1 MKNIKEKMG
10 ELLAGEKFSATTM
23 TVLLIAVVLVANTVL
38 YTAFSLLGWQISSAT
53 LEDFSLSG
61 NLDRT
66 LELAGKAGKKVTVM
80 FCYPSEAEVREH
92 GTGGYVYRT
101 AKEFEQRYP
110 DAIEIKY
117 VNIMTG
123 TDSDG
128 NYVDVGKYAKDEEGN
143 DAPIIKSSV
152 IFVCGD
158 NYKVLT
164 DTRTKAGYSDFYVLD
179 YSGSQPAAIAYN
191 GEEVMSATICRVL
204 EDDYKMAYFTTG
216 HSEVIDPS
224 FVEMVGMAGYRI
236 ATVNLK
242 TEEVPEDADLLV
254 ISNPR
259 TDLEESDKS
268 TNAKS
273 ESDRLTHYLEGGGN
287 LFVMLNSLAKELST
301 LESILAEHGIALS
314 YAEDADGNRA
324 HNVVRDLTASIVPSG
339 YTVAAD
345 FPDNSAGIWISDNV
359 DKYSGGRVILGDVTA
374 LELSGNA
381 QPLLLAS
388 PTAELYAHGA
398 ATDGE
403 GKYPIAAYS
412 TVTGMDGKEGRIFV
426 VPTSQMATTA
436 ALVTDGYAN
445 RDFIYSIFEY
455 VYKCE
460 LMPYGSSIIS
470 FRATSLEGLTMG
482 TARIY
487 MAVLLAIPACAAIAG
502 AVVLTRRKNR

>member
-23 TVLLIAVVLVANTVL
+23 TVMLIAVVLVANTVI

-61 NLDRT
+61 HFDET
-66 LELAGKAGKKVTVM
+66 LNMAGKAGKKITVM
-80 FCYPSEAEVREH
+80 FCYPSESEVREH

-101 AKEFEQRYP
+101 AKEFERRYP
-110 DAIEIKY
+110 DTVEIKY
-117 VNIMTG
+117 VNILTN

-128 NYVDVGKYAKDEEGN
+128 NHVDVSKYAKDENGN
-143 DAPIIKSSV
+143 ETPIVKSSV
-152 IFVCGD
+152 IFICGD
-158 NYKVLT
+158 RYKVLT
-164 DTRTKAGYSDFYVLD
+164 DTSTKAGYSNFYILD
-179 YSGSQPAAIAYN
+179 YSGSQPDVIAYN
-191 GEEVMSATICRVL
+191 GEETMSAAMCWVL
-204 EDDYKMAYFTTG
+204 AEEHKTAYFTSG
-216 HSEVIDPS
+216 HSEVIDPA
-224 FVEMVGMAGYRI
+224 FVEMVGMAGYKV
-236 ATVNLK
+236 ATVDLK
-242 TEEVPEDADLLV
+242 TEEVPDDADLLV

-259 TDLEESDKS
+259 TDFETSDGS

-273 ESDRLTHYLEGGGN
+273 ETDRLAHYLEGGGN
-287 LFVMLNSLAKELST
+287 LFVMLNSLAKELPT
-301 LESILAEHGIALS
+301 LEGVLAEQGIAIS

-345 FPDNSAGIWISDNV
+345 FPDNAAGLWIGDTV
-359 DKYSGGRVILGDVTA
+359 DKYSGGRVILGDVMA

-381 QPLLLAS
+381 EPLLLAS
-388 PTAELYAHGA
+388 PTAELYAHGVA
-398 ATDGE
+398 NDSE
-403 GKYPIAAYS
+403 GVYPIAAYS
-412 TVTGMDGKEGRIFV
+412 TVNGRDGNTGRILV

-445 RDFIYSIFEY
+445 RDFIYSVFEY

-460 LMPYGSSIIS
+460 LIPYGSSIIS
-470 FRATSLEGLTMG
+470 FSAGSLEGLTMG
-482 TARIY
+482 TARTY

-502 AVVLTRRKNR
+502 TVVLTRRKNR